1 MAQATIQPSTARAP
15 TVDQE
20 SVRLV
25 ARAPLLQAR
34 ILSHQRVAPAATA
47 FVSELAVAYGCLR
60 TSIGFLRGDAIRLAA
75 VSGGG
80 HDKLDG
86 AEYEA
91 IAEAMD
97 EARQQETSVHLPRS
111 RSARSLVTLAHQ
123 RLRRRHGCAVLT
135 VPLLA
140 WGDLVG
146 AVTFEWSDTR
156 FDPSAFA
163 TELETTVNLVA
174 PVLELMRQR
183 ERSPWLRAVEQVRAG
198 GLAVARHRRHRWI
211 ALAVALALAAIG
223 LVPVEFRVG
232 GNARIEGQEQRT
244 LVSPADG
251 FLKAVHVRPGDAV
264 KQGQVLA
271 EMADEDLLLARRK
284 WQTEAAQQEHA
295 YSTALAASDRSA
307 MVIALAKAE
316 QARAQQAI
324 VEAELQR
331 ATIVA
336 PFDGHVLQ
344 GDLSQ
349 SIGAP
354 FERGKPLL
362 QLAPDD
368 RQRVIIHVDE
378 RDIDRVAP
386 GQAAQLALSAL
397 PWDAIALTIARVT
410 PVARLDEGRNGF
422 EVEATLA
429 SNDAA
434 RVRPGLQGVARIEVG
449 RAPLG
454 WIWGHRL
461 VDRLRLAWWRW
472 QP

>member
-1 MAQATIQPSTARAP
+1 MVQVAIRPSKASP
-15 TVDQE
+15 STVDQE
-20 SVRLV
+20 SLRLV

-34 ILSHQRVAPAATA
+34 ILSHQRFAPAATA
-47 FVSELAVAYGCLR
+47 FVSELALAYGCLR
-60 TSIGFLRGDAIRLAA
+60 TSIGFIRGDAIRVAA
-75 VSGGG
+75 ISGGG

-86 AEYEA
+86 PEYEA
-91 IAEAMD
+91 IADAMD
-97 EARQQETSVHLPRS
+97 EARQQESSVHLPRS
-111 RSARSLVTLAHQ
+111 RKARSLVTLAHQ
-123 RLRRRHGCAVLT
+123 RLRRRHGSAVLT

-140 WGDLVG
+140 WGDIVG
-146 AVTFEWSDTR
+146 AVTFEWADTR

-183 ERSPWLRAVEQVRAG
+183 ERSPWLRAIEQVRTG
-198 GLAVARHRRHRWI
+198 AVAIVRHRRHRWI

-223 LVPVEFRVG
+223 LAPVEHRVG
-232 GNARIEGQEQRT
+232 GNARIEGLEQRT
-244 LVSPADG
+244 LVAPADG
-251 FLKAVHVRPGDAV
+251 FLKTVLVRPGDAV
-264 KQGQVLA
+264 SRGQVLA

-284 WQTEAAQQEHA
+284 WLTEAAQQEHA
-295 YSTALAASDRSA
+295 YSTALATNDRSA

-344 GDLSQ
+344 GDLTQ

-362 QLAPDD
+362 QLAPDEQ
-368 RQRVIIHVDE
+368 QRVIIHVDE
-378 RDIDRVAP
+378 RDIDLVRP
-386 GQAAQLALSAL
+386 GQPARLALSAL
-397 PWDAIALTIARVT
+397 PWDSIALAITRVT

-422 EVEATLA
+422 EVEASLA
-429 SNDAA
+429 PADAA

-449 RAPLG
+449 RATLG

-461 VDRLRLAWWRW
+461 LDRVRLAWWRW